1 MTQDEIILYCEKKF
15 DEIVDKLIPENES
28 TFKSFLKTYLNP
40 IRLTKKDTE
49 IIDVY
54 RLMNEIK
61 EKESTII
68 SGLETDIISVSKY
81 KEWQKQVISLYL
93 TDILDNVVIDINDK
107 REKIEFICT
116 SLEDMPDIF
125 TMTEDDIVVI
135 ENAKR
140 IINRRKVKINLNE
153 KSKNSIFYFELDLE
167 KINKIYQFLNDNKY
181 IEPNTDF
188 AESFKIENKNKNIK
202 STWLK
207 SERTLFVFLFL
218 LNNKKILH
226 NNNSLAIVSDDLF
239 CRKGVISKVAN
250 SSTNLSK
257 ISNNLL
263 KGDYLENKYLILY
276 QKIAEIL
283 EYKI

>member
-207 SERTLFVFLFL
+207 MF
-218 LNNKKILH
+218 
-226 NNNSLAIVSDDLF
+226 
-239 CRKGVISKVAN
+239 KG
-250 SSTNLSK
+250 
-257 ISNNLL
+257 
-263 KGDYLENKYLILY
+263 LIY
-276 QKIAEIL
+276 F
-283 EYKI
+283 